1 MIPDPTALGT
11 CCALHSTFLS
21 DNLCCS
27 SKLWQSMVKRGF
39 TASDVLPSAVTS
51 TTAQGFLPHFTG
63 NASASLSPT
72 LSGTVTSSIRDPSV
86 KDADTNPNGSTFMA
100 PKNGEN
106 APPVPADR
114 ISISDTIRSMVGMK
128 SPAWAH

>member
-1 MIPDPTALGT
+1 
-11 CCALHSTFLS
+11 
-21 DNLCCS
+21 
-27 SKLWQSMVKRGF
+27 MVKRGF

-51 TTAQGFLPHFTG
+51 TTAQGYLPQFTG

-72 LSGTVTSSIRDPSV
+72 VSGTVTSSLRDPSV

-100 PKNGEN
+100 PKSGEN